1 MSETGSEDSLG
12 SRIASLVHAHFD
24 ALPPRSKPTIRPDGT
39 REWIPM
45 SGIVLVEG
53 ENSPSESLTCICIA
67 TGAKCLAASQ
77 IPNCKGLVLHD
88 WHAEVLVMRAFNYWL
103 LSECRGLLAAEFLS
117 SEEGEHSS
125 RFIRFRQRSR
135 SQASRS
141 TNPTSNQSPDSLYPH
156 PGPPFEL
163 QPDVKV
169 YMYCTCAPCGDASM
183 ELCMAAQDD
192 PTPWATP
199 DIDANAH
206 LSPDP
211 DDPGP
216 KPELTL
222 LDGRA
227 HFSRLGVVR
236 RKPSRADA
244 VATKSKSCSDKLALR
259 QVSSLLSCGSSLLV
273 AATQNAYLEGIVL
286 PDEEISRE
294 GCDRAFGDGG
304 RMGPLKGRT
313 WGMLDHVDSRKDGQ
327 DNGSSEENGESKH
340 DLTSHYGYYPF
351 RILSI
356 PNAQLHSLWPFSKNP
371 PADNLRETGQD
382 GPQDQCRDQTI
393 LRKPKPG
400 NISVLWIAAP
410 STPDAVETP
419 SNNGAKTVPK
429 LCGSK
434 TGLYETII
442 NGVKQGTKASA
453 PVPRGASGLSR
464 AKLWGLQKEI
474 VQMLLKHSPREP
486 GDGGG
491 EDRSPTEHVEG
502 AIRADDSKPEV
513 VLQQVIEAS
522 SYQALKRNAAVSNQ
536 SAMVRQKAIQDAKT
550 VLMPW
555 VPNDRDEAWGL
566 DVLSDTGSKKRK
578 R

>member
-1 MSETGSEDSLG
+1 MGETGSEDSLG

-45 SGIVLVEG
+45 SGIVLVRG

-103 LSECRGLLAAEFLS
+103 LSECRGLLVTDFPSA
-117 SEEGEHSS
+117 EEGEHSS
-125 RFIRFRQRSR
+125 RFIRFRQQDRKH
-135 SQASRS
+135 ASRS
-141 TNPTSNQSPDSLYPH
+141 TGSTSIQSPDPIPPH
-156 PGPPFEL
+156 PEPPFEL

-206 LSPDP
+206 LSSDINDP
-211 DDPGP
+211 ES
-216 KPELTL
+216 KPEPTL

-273 AATQNAYLEGIVL
+273 AATQNVYLEGIVL

-304 RMGPLKGRT
+304 RMGPLKGRV
-313 WGMLDHVDSRKDGQ
+313 WGELNHVDSKKDGQ
-327 DNGSSEENGESKH
+327 DSGSSKESEELEQNRASQ
-340 DLTSHYGYYPF
+340 YGYHPF
-351 RILSI
+351 RVLSI
-356 PNAQLHSLWPFSKNP
+356 PNTQLHSLWPFSKNP
-371 PADNLRETGQD
+371 SVDNLSASGQD
-382 GPQDQCRDQTI
+382 GPQNQGQDEKSP
-393 LRKPKPG
+393 RKPKPG

-410 STPDAVETP
+410 STPDAAGTP
-419 SNNGAKTVPK
+419 SDNGAKTVPK
-429 LCGSK
+429 LRGSK

-453 PVPRGASGLSR
+453 PIPRGASGLSR
-464 AKLWGLQKEI
+464 AKLWGLQREI
-474 VQMLLKHSPREP
+474 VRMLLKHSRGES
-486 GDGGG
+486 GDGFG
-491 EDRSPTEHVEG
+491 EDGVPKEHVAEG
-502 AIRADDSKPEV
+502 DRADDGNPDA
-513 VLQQVIEAS
+513 VLRQVIEAS
-522 SYQALKRNAAVSNQ
+522 SYQDLKKDAAVSIQ
-536 SAMVRQKAIQDAKT
+536 SAMIRQRAIQDAKT

-555 VPNDRDEAWGL
+555 IPNDRDEAWGL
-566 DVLSDTGSKKRK
+566 EVLSDTESKKRK

>member
-1 MSETGSEDSLG
+1 MGSEDSLG

-45 SGIVLVEG
+45 SGIVLVRG
-53 ENSPSESLTCICIA
+53 ENTPSESLTCICIA

-103 LSECRGLLAAEFLS
+103 LSECRGLLTAESLS
-117 SEEGEHSS
+117 SEGEQPS
-125 RFIRFRQRSR
+125 RFIRFRQQGRGHP
-135 SQASRS
+135 SRS
-141 TNPTSNQSPDSLYPH
+141 TGSTSIQSPDSTPPH
-156 PGPPFEL
+156 PEPPFEL
-163 QPDVKV
+163 QSDVKV

-199 DIDANAH
+199 EIDSNAH
-206 LSPDP
+206 ISSDT
-211 DDPGP
+211 DDPGS
-216 KPELTL
+216 KPEPTL

-273 AATQNAYLEGIVL
+273 AATQNAYLEAIVL

-304 RMGPLKGRT
+304 RMGLLKGRM
-313 WGMLDHVDSRKDGQ
+313 WGELNHMGSKKDGQ
-327 DNGSSEENGESKH
+327 DNGSSKESEELEQICS
-340 DLTSHYGYYPF
+340 SQYGYHPF
-351 RILSI
+351 KVLSI
-356 PNAQLHSLWPFSKNP
+356 PNTQLHSLWPFSKNP
-371 PADNLRETGQD
+371 PADDSRETNQD
-382 GPQDQCRDQTI
+382 GPQDQGQDEKSP
-393 LRKPKPG
+393 RKPKPG

-410 STPDAVETP
+410 STPDAAGTP
-419 SNNGAKTVPK
+419 SDNGAKTMPK

-464 AKLWGLQKEI
+464 AKLWGLQREI
-474 VQMLLKHSPREP
+474 VQILLKHSRGEL
-486 GDGGG
+486 GDGFG
-491 EDRSPTEHVEG
+491 EDGVPKEHVEEG
-502 AIRADDSKPEV
+502 GRAGDSNPEA
-513 VLQQVIEAS
+513 VLRQVIEAS
-522 SYQALKRNAAVSNQ
+522 SYQALKEDAAVSIQ
-536 SAMVRQKAIQDAKT
+536 SAMIRQRAIQDAKT
-550 VLMPW
+550 VLVPW
-555 VPNDRDEAWGL
+555 VPNIRDEAWGL
-566 DVLSDTGSKKRK
+566 EVLSDTGSKKRK